1 MMAVKAKKF
10 GAFAG
15 VFTPSIL
22 TILGVIMYM
31 RLGWVVGNAG
41 LINTI
46 IIIFLAHVISL
57 STGLSV
63 SSIATDK
70 KIKAGGIYYV
80 LSRSLG
86 LPMGGAIGITL
97 FVGTAL
103 SISLYLVGFAES
115 FLSIVP
121 IREFLGLQQDVN
133 GFRIIGTAAILIL
146 VIIAFIST
154 SLAIKTQ
161 FYILGAIVLS
171 LISIG
176 VGLATNTAFHP
187 EGVLTQPA
195 SGGISMP
202 LLFAVFFPAVTGFTA
217 GIAMSGDLKDPKK
230 DIPFGTMAAISVG
243 FLVYLGLAIV
253 FAIFVNRNL
262 LLNDTN
268 FLLQVAWIAPLVIAG
283 IWGATLSSALGGI
296 LGGPRILQAIA
307 SDDIGPRV
315 FAKGFGINNEP
326 RNALIFIFL
335 IAEAGILIGELN
347 IIAGIVSMFY
357 LTSYGFINLAFYL
370 ESWASTDFRPSFRV
384 NKYIGLIGF
393 IAAFGVMFQLDFLAM
408 IAALVIVGGIYF
420 YLKRRQLKL
429 EYGDVWQS
437 VWSTFMRTALQKMD
451 NTETHE
457 RNWQPNIMLFSGG
470 TKKRPHLL
478 ELGKSFVGTH
488 GVLSNFDL
496 IEQKDAKVLFPK
508 NQQSLPGKQSEKGV
522 FTRQQTVQDIYAGI
536 DMIART
542 YGFSGLEPNTV
553 MLGWARQTRNPE
565 RFGNLL
571 NTFYDLDLNVILL
584 GYDKRYGYGKYKTI
598 DIWFKDRSNNGN
610 LALTLTKLLLISEKW
625 QNAKA
630 RVLIVNHKNE
640 KSEIV
645 VRKAEAI
652 LDQMRVNARVKVINN
667 QVEQKPFYSIVE
679 EESKTTDL
687 VFFEIPDFKQ
697 GNAAEFIESTNL
709 LLERIGTVVMIS
721 GSSSFKKLRFGI
733 EGEEIKYPEI
743 ATATNR
749 KVVVQDV
756 HYPENPILA
765 DALSKQWINLHEHMK
780 TEMEKTF
787 LPLLQY
793 RSDKIRATRQIVSK
807 SLQTIDERLAG
818 IKPDQQKQFLGQLK
832 TSLITRLSNIIAE
845 QIKLIRKEQEEFL
858 EMGLPN
864 MIQRVYKIVG
874 EIPEKL
880 TIQLNQENLSK
891 KQTDNFTTRFFKWR
905 KRLGAS
911 QKLKDKGIPY
921 TVRFRKAFRSFLP
934 IAFIDALEKVMD
946 QFDQYQ
952 IKLVYEYRKLSYAIL
967 DTFAF
972 MESDTNHETDVTKQ
986 IEQAKQTIEDHIE
999 QLETLSGSI
1008 ENELNHLL
1016 QSTLIQFMDR
1026 LGSKLEK
1033 VPANH
1038 YLQTPDL
1045 KKEKEVQNHLLM
1057 LPQEWANEQE
1067 VLLNTLWLELKILQ
1081 VEFRLSRMMEDS
1093 FVEIGKE
1100 VNSDVLKQ
1108 VSALDQTLLE
1118 LSKARETVIKGKA
1131 GQVLDQ
1137 FNYDEQALRHNINR
1151 IIEKIYRNTRTIQR
1165 IIPETVTLFT
1175 EETAN
1180 ELTQSNYSD
1189 HETIDLPVSRIMDYH
1204 IQNLLMEPLH
1214 NNTADLIQSLHES
1227 VTRVEDSVR
1236 LISLSAR
1243 KAQTDIP
1250 GEEYEFVDDMQG
1262 FIQEQQSKIREQ
1274 HEHIEK
1280 TLDEYFRTIH
1290 NHLKE
1295 TLDEFPVYRL
1305 IRSIETITQFRP
1317 QKTAAARMQKLKGR
1331 WNKAK
1336 DYLQEQ
1342 RANLWHS
1349 QSEARLLA
1357 MQFTNGKEGSGN
1369 IITQTLLL
1377 KERLSPSDRIKSKLP
1392 FYYQQLFTGKFNFQ
1406 PELWI
1411 GRKEALEQARR
1422 GLQRFKFGQHGI
1434 LSITGRR
1441 RSGKSFFV
1449 AYLAAHVLL
1458 NRKVYTIRPPAGGT
1472 TDPDQIIGVIRE
1484 ATGYTGNIHEIMNAL
1499 PENATLI
1506 FDDLELY
1513 WEKSPEGLAGLA
1525 FILDIIK
1532 QHSHR
1537 VLFVITCDRTAYSV
1551 MSRQLPLQ
1559 ALSIQ
1564 HIELKPFNSK
1574 ELQEIILLRHR
1585 TSGFALQVDSAIPAT
1600 LTLTRQ
1606 ARLFSRIFRFS
1617 SGNVGSA
1624 LLWWISSI
1632 HDFKNNTIFIHTP
1645 VNVDAHSLKAL
1656 DNTLKLYLMQFVLHK
1671 RMNID
1676 KLARVTKDDR
1686 VTVVNQIQ
1694 VLQRSGLVKEQAGP
1708 IYEITPFVYDQVR
1721 KMLEEDI
1728 LNDV

>member
-1 MMAVKAKKF
+1 MAVKAKKF

-115 FLSIVP
+115 FLSIEP

-133 GFRIIGTAAILIL
+133 GFRIIGTGAILVL

-171 LISIG
+171 LVSIG
-176 VGLATNTAFHP
+176 VGLFTNTDFHP
-187 EGVLTQPA
+187 ETMLSKPA
-195 SGGISMP
+195 TGGISMP

-230 DIPFGTMAAISVG
+230 DIPFGTMAAIIVG
-243 FLVYLGLAIV
+243 FIVYAGLAIA

-262 LLNDTN
+262 LINDTN

-307 SDDIGPRV
+307 SDRIGPGI

-384 NKYIGLIGF
+384 NKYTGLIGF

-437 VWSTFMRTALQKMD
+437 VWTTFMRTALQKMD

-522 FTRQQTVQDIYAGI
+522 FTRQQAVRDIYAGI

-565 RFGNLL
+565 QFANLL

-610 LALTLTKLLLISEKW
+610 LALTLTKLLLISENW

-630 RVLIVNHKNE
+630 RVLIVNHRNE

-645 VRKAEAI
+645 ARKAEAI
-652 LDQMRVNARVKVINN
+652 LDQMRVNGRVKVINN
-667 QVEQKPFYSIVE
+667 QVEQKPFYTIVE

-687 VFFEIPDFKQ
+687 VFFEIPDFKE
-697 GNAAEFIESTNL
+697 GNAAEFIEKTNL

-721 GSSSFKKLRFGI
+721 GSSSFKKLRFGL
-733 EGEEIKYPEI
+733 ENEDIKYPEKVI
-743 ATATNR
+743 APTREA
-749 KVVVQDV
+749 VQQKV
-756 HYPENPILA
+756 HYPGNLILA
-765 DALSKQWINLHEHMK
+765 DALKKLWSDLQEHLK
-780 TEMEKTF
+780 TQMENTF

-793 RSDKIRATRQIVSK
+793 RSDKVRATRQIVSK
-807 SLQTIDERLAG
+807 SLHTIDERLPG
-818 IKPDQQKQFLGQLK
+818 IKSDQQKQFLVQLK

-858 EMGLPN
+858 ETGMPK
-864 MIQRVYKIVG
+864 MIQQVQKMID
-874 EIPEKL
+874 ELPEKL
-880 TIQLNQENLSK
+880 TFQLNQENLA
-891 KQTDNFTTRFFKWR
+891 KQPTDTFNTRFFKWR
-905 KRLGAS
+905 KRLVAG
-911 QKLKDKGIPY
+911 QKLKDNGIPY
-921 TVRFRKAFRSFLP
+921 TVRYQKASRSFLS
-934 IAFIDALEKVMD
+934 IASIHALQNGMKKFD
-946 QFDQYQ
+946 QFQV
-952 IKLVYEYRKLSYAIL
+952 KLVFEYRKLSYAIL

-972 MESDTNHETDVTKQ
+972 LETNTQNEMDVANQ
-986 IEQAKQTIEDHIE
+986 IQQAKQTIEDHIE
-999 QLETLSGSI
+999 QLENLTDNI
-1008 ENELNHLL
+1008 EKELNQTF
-1016 QSTLIQFMDR
+1016 QSTLIQSVES
-1026 LGSKLEK
+1026 LGNSLQKI
-1033 VPANH
+1033 PANH
-1038 YLQTPDL
+1038 YLHAPDS
-1045 KKEKEVQNHLLM
+1045 KTEKENKNQLLSM
-1057 LPQEWANEQE
+1057 PQEWAKQQE
-1067 VLLNTLWLELKILQ
+1067 ILLNTLWLELKILQ
-1081 VEFRLSRMMEDS
+1081 VEFRLSRMMEES
-1093 FVEIGKE
+1093 FIEIGKE
-1100 VNSDVLKQ
+1100 VHADVLKQ
-1108 VSALDQTLLE
+1108 VGALDQTLLE

-1137 FNYDEQALRHNINR
+1137 FNYDEQAMRHKINR

-1165 IIPETVTLFT
+1165 IIPESVTLFT
-1175 EETAN
+1175 EETVN
-1180 ELTQSNYSD
+1180 ELTQSNQSD
-1189 HETIDLPVSRIMDYH
+1189 QETIDLPVSRIIDYH

-1214 NNTADLIQSLHES
+1214 NNTAELIQSLHES

-1236 LISLSAR
+1236 LISLSAHET
-1243 KAQTDIP
+1243 QTDIP
-1250 GEEYEFVDDMQG
+1250 GEDYEFVDDMQS
-1262 FIQEQQSKIREQ
+1262 FIHEQQSKIREQ

-1280 TLDEYFRTIH
+1280 TMEDYFRTIH

-1317 QKTAAARMQKLKGR
+1317 QKKAAVRMQKLKGR

-1357 MQFTNGKEGSGN
+1357 MQFSNGTEGSGN
-1369 IITQTLLL
+1369 TVTQSLLL
-1377 KERLSPSDRIKSKLP
+1377 KERLSPTDRVRNKLP

-1411 GRKEALEQARR
+1411 GRKEILDQARR
-1422 GLQRFKFGQHGI
+1422 GLQRFKAGQKGI
-1434 LSITGRR
+1434 ISITGRR
-1441 RSGKSFFV
+1441 RSGKSFCV
-1449 AYLAAHVLL
+1449 AYLAGHALL

-1472 TDPDQIIGVIRE
+1472 TDPEQIVGVIRE
-1484 ATGYTGNIHEIMNAL
+1484 ATGYTGNIHEIMHAL
-1499 PENATLI
+1499 PENSTLI

-1513 WEKSPEGLAGLA
+1513 WEKSPGGTAGLE
-1525 FILDIIK
+1525 FLIDIMK
-1532 QHSHR
+1532 QYCQR
-1537 VLFVITCDRTAYSV
+1537 VLFIITCDRKAYSV
-1551 MSRQLPLQ
+1551 ISRQVSLQ

-1574 ELQEIILLRHR
+1574 ELQDIILLRHR
-1585 TSGFALQVDSAIPAT
+1585 TSGFALQVDTAIPAT

-1617 SGNVGSA
+1617 AGNVGSA
-1624 LLWWISSI
+1624 LLLWISSI

-1645 VNVDAHSLKAL
+1645 VGVDARPLDAL
-1656 DNTLKLYLMQFVLHK
+1656 DNKLKLYLMQFALHK
-1671 RMNID
+1671 RMDLGKIE
-1676 KLARVTKDDR
+1676 RVTQDDR
-1686 VTVVNQIQ
+1686 VTVINHIQ
-1694 VLQRSGLVKEQAGP
+1694 VLQRSGLIIEQAGP

-1728 LNDV
+1728 LNEV